1 MTAVDFPTPAPG
13 GSPFDMIRRTRPTTY
28 QNQTTGEDIATSTV
42 RVTPKGLDAL
52 AHHFNVVIPE
62 EPTNAAA

>member
-1 MTAVDFPTPAPG
+1 MTAVDFPTPAP
-13 GSPFDMIRRTRPTTY
+13 
-28 QNQTTGEDIATSTV
+28 
-42 RVTPKGLDAL
+42 VTPKGLDAL